1 MPWTVVAIAMGGG
14 ADGEGETPPL
24 SPSLKEA
31 CNPRPR
37 GRGQSWRYPM
47 ESRAPDCNQ
56 SGTPGWDLN
65 NVIIGCFV
73 GHYPFFAGDDGG
85 GRTPLDLPERLVSPA
100 IILKGS
106 CPAVG
111 AMKKGK

>member
-14 ADGEGETPPL
+14 ADGEGETP
-24 SPSLKEA
+24 
-31 CNPRPR
+31 
-37 GRGQSWRYPM
+37 
-47 ESRAPDCNQ
+47 
-56 SGTPGWDLN
+56 
-65 NVIIGCFV
+65 
-73 GHYPFFAGDDGG
+73 
-85 GRTPLDLPERLVSPA
+85 PLDLPERLVSPA